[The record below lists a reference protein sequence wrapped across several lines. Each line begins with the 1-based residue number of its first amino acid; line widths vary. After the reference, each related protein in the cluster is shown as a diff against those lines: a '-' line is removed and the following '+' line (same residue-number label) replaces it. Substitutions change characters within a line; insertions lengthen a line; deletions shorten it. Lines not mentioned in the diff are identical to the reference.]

1 LKVTKIAREEEQ
13 VRGLREEGQEEHR
26 ERVEDLSGI
35 LCLPGDG
42 HGGVHSTFLPWQGT
56 EKEEKQRRESKYQL
70 SFLKVKPSIRCESF
84 NVS

>member
-1 LKVTKIAREEEQ
+1 MKVTKTAREEEE
-13 VRGLREEGQEEHR
+13 VRGLSEKGQEEEHR

-70 SFLKVKPSIRCESF
+70 RF
-84 NVS
+84 